1 MHKKFLISIASAA
14 LVALATPAIASSA
27 TVKVKDD
34 VFKAKTTRI
43 SSGQTVTWK
52 WVGSNPHN
60 VIASFLTKKQK
71 KTRVNGSIS
80 HTFKKRGTFSF
91 RCTIHSGMNGKIVVS

>member
-1 MHKKFLISIASAA
+1 
-14 LVALATPAIASSA
+14 VR
-27 TVKVKDD
+27 VDDD

-43 SSGQTVTWK
+43 SKGQTVVWK

-60 VIASFLTKKQK
+60 VVAGFLTKKQK
-71 KTRVNGSIS
+71 ATRVSGKIS
-80 HTFKKRGTFSF
+80 HTFKTRGTFSF